1 MIRFDA
7 VTKSFVRQGGRQ
19 MVLDNVSFTLPR
31 GRRLGV
37 LGRNGAG
44 KSTLLR
50 VIAGAE
56 PADSGRIIRDGR
68 VSFPVGFTGT
78 FHPSM
83 TARQNLEFL
92 ADVYNM
98 DRREIIDWVADFA
111 AIGAYFDMPVGTY
124 SSGMF
129 ARLAFGTSFAF
140 EFDTYLV
147 DEAFETGDEAFRARC
162 SAAFE
167 ARLVDASLVLVSQ
180 NIETIRRHCDCAAVL
195 DAGRLTLHA
204 DIDTAIDAHAAAMRR
219 AMLEPTY

>member
-1 MIRFDA
+1 MIRFDG
-7 VTKSFVRQGGRQ
+7 VTKSFRRHGGLQ
-19 MVLDNVSFTLPR
+19 VLLNQVSFTLPR

-50 VIAGAE
+50 IIAGSE
-56 PADSGRIIRDGR
+56 PIDSGRITRHGR

-78 FHPSM
+78 FHPSL
-83 TARQNLEFL
+83 TARQNLQFL

-98 DRREIIDWVADFA
+98 DRAEITDWVEDFSD
-111 AIGAYFDMPVGTY
+111 IGAYFDMPVGTC

-162 SAAFE
+162 TVAFE
-167 ARLVDASLVLVSQ
+167 ARLRDASLVLVSQ

-195 DAGRLTLHA
+195 DGGQLSLYADIDSAIDVHA
-204 DIDTAIDAHAAAMRR
+204 DIMRR
-219 AMLEPTY
+219 QLFRATS